1 MLITEELQIYIYC
14 VQFILFHVNK
24 KPNIFILY
32 TFVVY
37 MYHTKTICNITFNE
51 NIVLFYL
58 CLCKARFIWGDRC
71 CKCLS

>member
-37 MYHTKTICNITFNE
+37 MYHTKTICNITFN
-51 NIVLFYL
+51 
-58 CLCKARFIWGDRC
+58 
-71 CKCLS
+71 